1 MDPER
6 FRHRLIDERVFWMI
20 TRRLSV
26 VVDVASQQDTQRS
39 RCTDPF
45 RHNNHT
51 PTHTTL
57 RSVKLAAK
65 ASADEPCNLVPL
77 ARSFVLGNAAEGN
90 FSCFQLHIYDVI
102 NRKIT
107 KHTSYR

>member
-6 FRHRLIDERVFWMI
+6 FRHRLIDDRVFWMI

-26 VVDVASQQDTQRS
+26 VVDVASEQDTPRS
-39 RCTDPF
+39 RCTDPS

-51 PTHTTL
+51 PTTL

-77 ARSFVLGNAAEGN
+77 ARSFVLGNAAEGA
-90 FSCFQLHIYDVI
+90 Y
-102 NRKIT
+102 
-107 KHTSYR
+107 